1 MRSSARYL
9 QRMLTLAQRIRGR
22 VRREISHRVEQLT
35 YRLGA
40 SFNLAENAQEACL
53 SGRFSFMDGCFMA
66 LLPTCDP
73 RLEFLVLQQ
82 ADAAVRHAFDLLG
95 SGPTVVAHGIDC
107 QGFEGVRY
115 PAPLPLQ
122 ADGLGHWLSGRI
134 NRTNCQESQR
144 IWQMV
149 APGYVPI
156 DWQRDFIS
164 GYRWDEKMWHRG
176 IRPSVLPG
184 VDIKVP
190 WELARMQ
197 HLPSLASAC
206 HYAHKHTPGFQD
218 ASVYEQELRN
228 QILDFIATNP
238 PGFGVNWACAM
249 DVAIRCA
256 NLLVARDIIM
266 ASGERLDDAFE
277 SVFTSS
283 ILAHARYVIKNLE
296 WSPVYRGNHYL
307 ANIVGLL
314 FAASY
319 LPKSDEVDGWLA
331 FSVQEL
337 MAEVGYQFHDDGSN
351 FEASV
356 CYHRLS
362 AEMVLWGFALL
373 SNLPTEKLAVLTLP
387 DFNHRKKL
395 PRLRQEIW
403 AMHPVPGSDRISP
416 VPPWCWERLAKMADF
431 TQALTRPDGNVTQFG
446 DNDSGRFLILGSG
459 EQIRA
464 NNDPAAPG
472 WSLDH
477 GSLLAGIRAL
487 LADRSHNAALD
498 DDPAAEIIRAFAG
511 YEPTVRAATPVRT
524 APASSGA
531 VGSAQVWADHM
542 RRFENTSQ
550 TGRWRSHFSAD
561 VSGLL
566 DEMTRQAFRGMGCF
580 VFRSPQLYLAV
591 RCGEIGI
598 SGLGAHAHCDQLG
611 IELVLDGVDH
621 VRDPGTFVYTASIE
635 KRNAYRSAT
644 AHHVPRVA
652 GREPANLNLGPFDLR
667 GAAEGECL
675 YFGSKGFIGRH
686 AGYGAWVY
694 RIVALE
700 DDGISVLD
708 YAEGDLELSDPTPVP
723 LPFSSGYGYPASHA
737 SSPS

>member
-1 MRSSARYL
+1 MKPGTALPKSTDKVSLIYRVVHRVCRQVQASRERFVNCFRSSYPSASEGDARPL
-9 QRMLTLAQRIRGR
+9 NR
-22 VRREISHRVEQLT
+22 
-35 YRLGA
+35 
-40 SFNLAENAQEACL
+40 
-53 SGRFSFMDGCFMA
+53 RFSFLTRSYVSTLAEKF
-66 LLPTCDP
+66 P
-73 RLEFLVLQQ
+73 EFPDLVMSQ
-82 ADAAVRHAFDLLG
+82 ARSIVAHQFDLLG
-95 SGPTVVAHGIDC
+95 SGPTHVMHGMKCRGLHGHMYEMSKPISIDRS
-107 QGFEGVRY
+107 GR
-115 PAPLPLQ
+115 
-122 ADGLGHWLSGRI
+122 WLDGRI
-134 NRTNCQESQR
+134 NSTNLAESKR
-144 IWQMV
+144 VW
-149 APGYVPI
+149 GLLDEDYVPI
-156 DWQRDFIS
+156 DWQLDFKS
-164 GYRWDEKMWHRG
+164 GYRWRESTWHRD
-176 IRPSVLPG
+176 IAFAHLPG

-190 WELARMQ
+190 WELSRMQ
-197 HLPSLASAC
+197 HLPALGLAC
-206 HYAHKHTPGFQD
+206 HFNQLSDHGALRER
-218 ASVYEQELRN
+218 SVYVNEFRN
-228 QILDFIATNP
+228 QVLDFIAVNP
-238 PGFGVNWACAM
+238 PGFGVNWACPM
-249 DVAIRCA
+249 DIAIRAA
-256 NLLVARDIIM
+256 NLLVARDIVV
-266 ASGERLDDAFE
+266 ASGTELDDAFE
-277 SVFTSS
+277 AVFRASL
-283 ILAHARYVIKNLE
+283 LAHARHVRANLE
-296 WSPVYRGNHYL
+296 WSPRYRGNHFL
-307 ANIVGLL
+307 ANVLGLL
-314 FAASY
+314 FVSAY
-319 LPKSDEVDGWLA
+319 LPNSREVETWLVFA
-331 FSVQEL
+331 FKEL
-337 MAEVGYQFHDDGSN
+337 LNEVNYQFHPDGSN

-362 AEMVLWGFALL
+362 AEMVMWGLALL
-373 SNLPTEKLAVLTLP
+373 NMLPSDKLALLNVEEGCKLT
-387 DFNHRKKL
+387 
-395 PRLRQEIW
+395 EG
-403 AMHPVPGSDRISP
+403 VPS
-416 VPPWCWERLAKMADF
+416 WCWSRLAKMADF
-431 TQALTRPDGNVTQFG
+431 TQAMTRPDGNVTQFG

-464 NNDPAAPG
+464 NNDPATPG

-487 LADRSHNAALD
+487 VANSSHNAALD

-566 DEMTRQAFRGMGCF
+566 DEMTRQAFMGMGCF
-580 VFRSPQLYLAV
+580 VFRSPRLYLAV

-708 YAEGDLELSDPTPVP
+708 YAEGELELSDPTPLP

-737 SSPS
+737 FSPS